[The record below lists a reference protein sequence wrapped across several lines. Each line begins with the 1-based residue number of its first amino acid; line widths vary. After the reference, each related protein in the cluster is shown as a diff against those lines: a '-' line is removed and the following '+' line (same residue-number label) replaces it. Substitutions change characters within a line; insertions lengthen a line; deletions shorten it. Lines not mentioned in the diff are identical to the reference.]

1 MSRIALIGL
10 GMAVTPHAKSLVDLK
25 NRAEVAAAMS
35 PSEPRR
41 QAFAA
46 RFPFPTTGD
55 IAAIASDRSIDA
67 VGILTPPNT
76 HLELVETFA
85 AAGKHIL
92 LEKPLDI
99 TPARAEAIVAAG
111 EKYGVTIAV
120 VLQHRF
126 KPAAEKL
133 ASLLQ
138 SGRLGTIVSC
148 STRIPW
154 WRPQSYYDEPGRGS
168 FARDGGGVLI
178 SQAIHTLDL
187 MLSLAEPVAGRIAE
201 VCGFTAT
208 TAVHR
213 METEDYAA
221 SAVRF
226 ANGAVGVIEAT
237 TANYPGDVERIDFI
251 GTKGSATLSGYGF
264 AARFHDGSE
273 DGFTP
278 PPTAGGGGA
287 DPMAFPHDL
296 HRAVWADFLDAI
308 ATKRQPRITAREAL
322 KVHRLIEAMLDAGK
336 SGTMVRVRE

>member
-10 GMAVTPHAKSLVDLK
+10 GMAVTPHAKSLVDLG
-25 NRAEVAAAMS
+25 ADVVAMS
-35 PSEPRR
+35 PSESRR

-55 IAAIASDRSIDA
+55 LNAIAADKSIEA
-67 VGILTPPNT
+67 VGLLTPPNT
-76 HLELVETFA
+76 HLELIETFA

-99 TPARAEAIVAAG
+99 TPARAEAVVAAG
-111 EKYGVTIAV
+111 EKHGVTIAV

-133 ASLLQ
+133 AALLA
-138 SGRLGTIVSC
+138 SGRLGKIVSC

-187 MLSLAEPVAGRIAE
+187 MLSLAEPVAGRLTD

-226 ANGAVGVIEAT
+226 AGGALGVIEAT
-237 TANYPGDVERIDFI
+237 TARYPGDVERIDFI
-251 GTKGSATLSGYGF
+251 GTEGTATLSGYGF
-264 AARFHDGSE
+264 SARFHDGSE

-296 HRAVWADFLDAI
+296 HRAVWADFFDAI
-308 ATKRQPRITAREAL
+308 AHKRAPRITAREAL
-322 KVHRLIEAMLDAGK
+322 KVHRLIEAMLEAGK
-336 SGTMVRVRE
+336 SGATVNVRE

>member
-1 MSRIALIGL
+1 MSRVALIGL
-10 GMAVTPHAKSLVDLK
+10 GMAVTPHAKSLVDL
-25 NRAEVAAAMS
+25 NADVVAMS
-35 PSEPRR
+35 PSEGRR
-41 QAFAA
+41 RAFAA

-55 IAAIASDRSIDA
+55 IEALVSDRSIAA

-76 HLELVETFA
+76 HLELVEKFA

-99 TPARAEAIVAAG
+99 TTARSEAVVTAG
-111 EKYGVTIAV
+111 ETREITIGV

-133 ASLLQ
+133 AALLQ
-138 SGRLGTIVSC
+138 SGRLGTMVSC

-154 WRPQSYYDEPGRGS
+154 WRPQSYYDEPGRGTL
-168 FARDGGGVLI
+168 ARDGGGILI
-178 SQAIHTLDL
+178 TQGIHTLDL
-187 MLSLAEPVAGRIAE
+187 MLSLAEPVAGRIEE

-226 ANGAVGVIEAT
+226 ANGALGVIEAT
-237 TANYPGDVERIDFI
+237 TANYPGDIERIDFI
-251 GTKGSATLSGYGF
+251 GTKGAATLSGYGF
-264 AARFHDGSE
+264 SARFHDGSE

-278 PPTAGGGGA
+278 PPMPGGGGA

-296 HRAVWADFLDAI
+296 HMAVWADFLDAV
-308 ATKRQPRITAREAL
+308 AEKRAPRITAREAL
-322 KVHRLIEAMLDAGK
+322 KVHRLIDAMLEAGK
-336 SGTMVRVRE
+336 SGAKVRVRE